1 MTGHH
6 ICGFRVEQIEGIDK
20 KIRLKPIV
28 RKEKMAVFASSC
40 LDP

>member
-6 ICGFRVEQIEGIDK
+6 ICGFRVEQIEGIGK
-20 KIRLKPIV
+20 KVRLKPIV
-28 RKEKMAVFASSC
+28 RKKKMAVFASSC